1 MALSADS
8 LCSKSTL
15 TTSWDVRKSSLNVEN
30 SWKSPKLKWLYGSFN
45 RKIIELNKGF
55 SSKPHLSPEA
65 MYLATRCCR
74 CFQGM
79 DWLLRTPP
87 THRFWPEK
95 RTGHGATPS
104 LSMSRWSLGLW
115 KIISSASLG
124 PMCQERRWG
133 LPINVIRH
141 EDSNFGVWDRI
152 LHSSAFLFRL
162 HCLVWT
168 LFID

>member
-15 TTSWDVRKSSLNVEN
+15 TTSWDV
-30 SWKSPKLKWLYGSFN
+30 LKWLFQWENHRTKYIRDFPASHIWVQRLCTLTIFN
-45 RKIIELNKGF
+45 
-55 SSKPHLSPEA
+55 
-65 MYLATRCCR
+65 LATRRR

-115 KIISSASLG
+115 KIISSALLG
-124 PMCQERRWG
+124 PCVRKG
-133 LPINVIRH
+133 G
-141 EDSNFGVWDRI
+141 EDYQSTSSDMRNRI
-152 LHSSAFLFRL
+152 LVFGIEFCIHLHSYLGYIVLLGRCS
-162 HCLVWT
+162 
-168 LFID
+168 